1 MHEAQ
6 AEAELDLAVMLGRV
20 TEQEAALQRGR
31 ARGMALY
38 QSQIDQNTASI
49 QRLVEENGKLAG
61 EGGTFFEAKSAQG
74 IVGLMRRGSFEDGR
88 LTVRSG
94 GVGFALGPD
103 GAGVE

>member
-1 MHEAQ
+1 MKTST
-6 AEAELDLAVMLGRV
+6 DKIIV
-20 TEQEAALQRGR
+20 
-31 ARGMALY
+31 
-38 QSQIDQNTASI
+38 
-49 QRLVEENGKLAG
+49 RLVD
-61 EGGTFFEAKSAQG
+61 GTFFEAKSAQG